1 MISLLRSFWKGE
13 IELKKSYWF
22 GLVSVSILLNIIAY
36 FLPENFFL
44 NGLFLFFIQPIMIF
58 LWVGTWRSAKIYK
71 KSKKK
76 IWAILAQTH
85 IVFGAITLIGFWFV
99 TLYELA
105 NTI

>member
-1 MISLLRSFWKGE
+1 MLRSFWKGE
-13 IELKKSYWF
+13 IELKKSYWI

-36 FLPENFFL
+36 FLPENLFL

-85 IVFGAITLIGFWFV
+85 IAFGVITFIAYWFV
-99 TLYELA
+99 ILYELA
-105 NTI
+105 STIN